1 MKVHPL
7 GDITAYQVFG
17 ISLDFDQELL
27 DAMHKTMVRKH
38 HPDKGGDPAV
48 FLKYQIAY
56 EILSDPAQRSAE
68 RLRERN
74 RLDSAHSHTT
84 STINPHPPLNT
95 ESTIHTGQPWTDR
108 DQQPPT
114 FLNRAVRRTEGSP
127 FTIYDTKVRG
137 RVFHGAMLALFF
149 AINSWLFIRGGSA
162 PQYNA
167 LVLSVGFANVLVTL
181 PWTYM
186 LARFLATRRGAFILL
201 TLFYLFG
208 VFALIST
215 FLYGLVTA
223 TAVLIAVKV
232 FTARK
237 EGKHRQVAAS

>member
-1 MKVHPL
+1 M
-7 GDITAYQVFG
+7 
-17 ISLDFDQELL
+17 
-27 DAMHKTMVRKH
+27 
-38 HPDKGGDPAV
+38 
-48 FLKYQIAY
+48 
-56 EILSDPAQRSAE
+56 
-68 RLRERN
+68 
-74 RLDSAHSHTT
+74 
-84 STINPHPPLNT
+84 NT
-95 ESTIHTGQPWTDR
+95 ESTIQTGQPWTDR

-137 RVFHGAMLALFF
+137 RVFHGVMLALFF